1 MLQQTLTKSTHYAQ
15 LTTEIDNMAYPA
27 IEHLGYIQGQIVGGI
42 KGETKAAILA
52 EYSWSDQMNA
62 KGTAKT
68 TMQTAI
74 GVLITAGAAKQAAV
88 LAATTFEE
96 LNLVVPMREE

>member
-1 MLQQTLTKSTHYAQ
+1 
-15 LTTEIDNMAYPA
+15 MAYPA
-27 IEHLGYIQGQIVGGI
+27 IEHLGHIQDDIVSGI
-42 KGETKAAILA
+42 KAETRDAILA
-52 EYSWSDQMNA
+52 EYSISDQLNA

-74 GVLITAGAAKQAAV
+74 GVLIAAGATKQAAV

-96 LNLVVPMREE
+96 LNLVVPMRGE

>member
-1 MLQQTLTKSTHYAQ
+1 
-15 LTTEIDNMAYPA
+15 MAYPA
-27 IEHLGYIQGQIVGGI
+27 IEHLGHIQDDIVSGI
-42 KGETKAAILA
+42 KGETRDAILA
-52 EYSWSDQMNA
+52 EYSISDQLNA

-74 GVLITAGAAKQAAV
+74 GVLITAGATKQAAV

-96 LNLVVPMREE
+96 LNLVVPMSEG

>member
-1 MLQQTLTKSTHYAQ
+1 MKLHLLGDSTHFAQ

-27 IEHLGYIQGQIVGGI
+27 IEHLAHIQEQIVSGI
-42 KGETKAAILA
+42 KGETREAILA
-52 EYSWSDQMNA
+52 EYSISDQLNS
-62 KGTAKT
+62 KGAAKT
-68 TMQTAI
+68 AMQTAI

-96 LNLVVPMREE
+96 LNLVVPMTE

>member
-1 MLQQTLTKSTHYAQ
+1 MKLHLLGDSTHFAQ

-27 IEHLGYIQGQIVGGI
+27 IEHLGYIQSNIVGGI

-52 EYSWSDQMNA
+52 EYSISDQLNS
-62 KGTAKT
+62 KGAAKT
-68 TMQTAI
+68 AMQTAI
-74 GVLITAGAAKQAAV
+74 GVLITAGATKQAAV

-96 LNLVVPMREE
+96 LNLVVPMTE

>member
-1 MLQQTLTKSTHYAQ
+1 
-15 LTTEIDNMAYPA
+15 MAYPA
-27 IEHLGYIQGQIVGGI
+27 IEHLGHIQDDIVSGI
-42 KGETKAAILA
+42 KGETRDAILA
-52 EYSWSDQMNA
+52 EYSISDQLNA

-74 GVLITAGAAKQAAV
+74 GVLIAAGATKQAAV

-96 LNLVVPMREE
+96 LNLVVPMRGE